1 MHERRVIIII
11 LDGAGIGEMPDAEK
25 YGDVGS
31 NTLANTARVVGGLTL
46 PNLQRMG
53 LGNVSTIEGVPPE
66 ANCSGCFGVMLER
79 SKGKDTIIGHWEI
92 AGIIT
97 HRQFPTYPHGF
108 PPEII
113 ERFEK
118 KIGRSILGNY
128 PASGTQIIMEL
139 GEEHIQTGKPI
150 VYTSADSVF
159 QIAAHEE
166 VIAVEELYE
175 MCLKARSIL
184 TGEHNVARVI
194 ARPFIG
200 SPGNFVRTDRRK
212 DFSVPPPG
220 PTVLDA
226 LREVG
231 YEVVGI
237 GKICDIFA
245 NQGVSRCVHV
255 RDNLDGIQQTMEA
268 IRTSRPGLI
277 FTNLVDFDSLWG
289 HRNDPKGFASGLSQ
303 FDEHLPEI
311 QTAMREED
319 VLIVTA
325 DHGNDPTTPS
335 TDHSREKVPLL
346 VWTKNLHQC
355 VDLGERETFAD
366 IAATVT
372 ELFGLD
378 IWPVGSSFA
387 REINS
392 S

>member
-1 MHERRVIIII
+1 MHEGRVIIII
-11 LDGAGIGEMPDAEK
+11 LDGAGIGEMPDADE

-31 NTLANTARVVGGLTL
+31 NTLPNTARVVGGLTL

-53 LGNVSTIEGVPPE
+53 LGNIATIEGVPPE
-66 ANCSGCFGVMLER
+66 ANCSGCFGAMLER

-113 ERFEK
+113 ELFEK
-118 KIGRSILGNY
+118 KIGRGILGNY

-139 GEEHIQTGKPI
+139 GEEHIHTGKPI

-166 VIAVEELYE
+166 VIPVEELYE
-175 MCLKARSIL
+175 MCRKARSIL

-194 ARPFIG
+194 ARPFVG

-226 LREVG
+226 LREAG
-231 YEVVGI
+231 CEVVGI

-245 NQGVSRCVHV
+245 NQGVSRCVHIHN
-255 RDNLDGIQQTMEA
+255 NLDGIQQTIEA

-289 HRNDPKGFASGLSQ
+289 HRNDPKGFAAGLSQ
-303 FDEHLPEI
+303 FDEYLPEI
-311 QTAMREED
+311 QTAMQEED

-346 VWTKNLHQC
+346 VWTKTLHQC

-366 IAATVT
+366 IAATIS
-372 ELFGLD
+372 ELFGLE
-378 IWPVGSSFA
+378 IWPVGSSFV
-387 REINS
+387 REITS

>member
-1 MHERRVIIII
+1 MHEGRVIIII
-11 LDGAGIGEMPDAEK
+11 LDGAGIGEMPDAEE

-53 LGNVSTIEGVPPE
+53 LGNIATIEGVPPE
-66 ANCSGCFGVMLER
+66 ANCSGCFGAMLER

-118 KIGRSILGNY
+118 KIGRGILGNY

-139 GEEHIQTGKPI
+139 GEEHIHTGKPI

-166 VIAVEELYE
+166 VIPVEELYE
-175 MCLKARSIL
+175 MCRKARSIL

-194 ARPFIG
+194 ARPFVG

-220 PTVLDA
+220 P
-226 LREVG
+226 R
-231 YEVVGI
+231 
-237 GKICDIFA
+237 F
-245 NQGVSRCVHV
+245 
-255 RDNLDGIQQTMEA
+255 
-268 IRTSRPGLI
+268 
-277 FTNLVDFDSLWG
+277 
-289 HRNDPKGFASGLSQ
+289 
-303 FDEHLPEI
+303 
-311 QTAMREED
+311 
-319 VLIVTA
+319 
-325 DHGNDPTTPS
+325 
-335 TDHSREKVPLL
+335 
-346 VWTKNLHQC
+346 
-355 VDLGERETFAD
+355 
-366 IAATVT
+366 
-372 ELFGLD
+372 
-378 IWPVGSSFA
+378 
-387 REINS
+387 
-392 S
+392 